1 MLLEGE
7 DEQMVLVSLYVMAD
21 DLVKTFSKSQG
32 FRLKLPGPNRRGRP
46 PALCLSEAI
55 ALGLFRYA
63 LNIKDVKHYH
73 RHIVSHYSDFFPRLP
88 NYQNF
93 MSLLNRVSGYVLF
106 LVLWICHCNKQHLRQ
121 EDLLII
127 DTSALKVCEK
137 GRISEHKVC
146 KGLAAIGKTTQGWF
160 YGFKLGLVVDALG
173 HLISIA
179 MRPGNTDD
187 RKFLGPLFRG
197 LKGVGIG
204 DAGFVSKD
212 WAAKLFEQGFLFLT
226 NVKKS
231 MKRLITK
238 AQHELLKKRQLV
250 EIRLAQL
257 KHRIQQ
263 AVSLARSP
271 LGYFSRWVYALL
283 AYCLFPSVEAAR

>member
-1 MLLEGE
+1 MLLERE
-7 DEQMVLVSLYVMAD
+7 DEQMVLVSLYVMVD
-21 DLVKTFSKSQG
+21 DLVKTFSKNQW
-32 FRLKLPGPNRRGRP
+32 FKLKLPGPNKRGRP
-46 PALCLSEAI
+46 PALALSEAI
-55 ALGLFRYA
+55 TLGLFRYA
-63 LNIKDVKHYH
+63 LNIKDVKHFH
-73 RHIVSHYSDFFPRLP
+73 RHVASHYCQYFPGLP

-93 MSLLNRVSGYVLF
+93 MSLLNRVSGYVL
-106 LVLWICHCNKQHLRQ
+106 LLILWICHYNKERLRQ

-146 KGLAAIGKTTQGWF
+146 KEFARIGKTTQGWF

-179 MRPGNTDD
+179 IRPGNTDD
-187 RKFLGPLFRG
+187 RKFLTLFQGIR
-197 LKGVGIG
+197 GVGIG

-283 AYCLFPSVEAAR
+283 AYCLFPLVEAGV